1 MTLSDIFTQLLAG
14 ESVSVCVV
22 QAQYNSLRVALLRKF
37 RLYADQCAGM
47 GIEEFS
53 DQYVSCKF
61 NSVQTTATFKLAY
74 TDTKQRRVI
83 DYRVL

>member
-1 MTLSDIFTQLLAG
+1 MTLSDLFNQLLAG
-14 ESVSVCVV
+14 DTVSVVIT
-22 QAQYNSLRVALLRKF
+22 QRQYNSLRVALLRKF
-37 RLYADQCAGM
+37 KLYADQCAGM

-53 DQYVSCKF
+53 EQYVSCKF
-61 NSVQTTATFKLAY
+61 NSVQTVGTFKLAY